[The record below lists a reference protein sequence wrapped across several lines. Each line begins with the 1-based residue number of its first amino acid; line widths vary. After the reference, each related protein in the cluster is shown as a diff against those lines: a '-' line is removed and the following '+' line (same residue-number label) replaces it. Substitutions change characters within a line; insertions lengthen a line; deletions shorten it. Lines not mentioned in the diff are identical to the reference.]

1 LIHSAILTLA
11 ESIIQRDDE
20 LKFVKVCRHFIIV
33 MAVKLFLIKKKCY
46 QSKVDGQSFN
56 EDYGQI
62 CSAHV
67 RQEFDLLDLQLSDYW
82 YNLAKWFLSG
92 IHLHWAENYYLIN
105 LFHKI
110 LYKWYLDVNIILYFY
125 SSDIHR
131 LRIIKLLEEIFVSQL
146 EFAHQLH
153 SSIDPW
159 SNHGSEFVIQEAQ
172 SFLCWKDD
180 DH

>member
-1 LIHSAILTLA
+1 
-11 ESIIQRDDE
+11 
-20 LKFVKVCRHFIIV
+20 

-82 YNLAKWFLSG
+82 YNLAKWFLPG

-131 LRIIKLLEEIFVSQL
+131 LRIIKLLEEIFPARIRSSVALFDRSVEQSWLWVRNSRSSKFFVL
-146 EFAHQLH
+146 EGR
-153 SSIDPW
+153 W
-159 SNHGSEFVIQEAQ
+159 SLTARCRQNLKYRLFVIIVLVIAV
-172 SFLCWKDD
+172 CK
-180 DH
+180 